1 MKLDDLMRDAVAPVD
16 IDVHDLARTAR
27 ARGTVRRRQRRLA
40 TVLAGVGVAAATAG
54 VALAVSPSTGGGTV
68 TPAAPTTA
76 SESASPVAEVRLDGR
91 TTVAVLVDLLGQVGA
106 EGVTDTYGGQGAG
119 GGAPDTYGDL
129 HLTPPGE
136 GLGEVGVNVQGAD
149 MLELVGEQCAGYMA
163 DCSVRTL
170 PGGDVLRVYSDTGD
184 GPGERRV
191 AELLSERRGLRVV
204 VAATNGIDLPSNRWD
219 VTRDGTVLD
228 DDQLVAIA
236 TDDVWGFRVPGE
248 YAEQGAALSPYTD
261 YDAEVSSEPSADP
274 TATSDGTQPSAD
286 PSE

>member
-1 MKLDDLMRDAVAPVD
+1 MKLDDLMRDAVAPVE

-40 TVLAGVGVAAATAG
+40 TVLAGAGAAAAVTG
-54 VALAVSPSTGGGTV
+54 VALVLPTTGGGSAPSAPTV
-68 TPAAPTTA
+68 ASEPTASPAAEA
-76 SESASPVAEVRLDGR
+76 RLDGR
-91 TTVAVLVDLLGQVGA
+91 STVAVLVDLLNQVGA
-106 EGVTDTYGGQGAG
+106 EGVTDTYGGQGASG
-119 GGAPDTYGDL
+119 GSPDTYGDL

-149 MLELVGEQCAGYMA
+149 MLGLVGERCAGYMA

-170 PGGDVLRVYSDTGD
+170 PDGDVLRVYSDTGD

-204 VAATNGIDLPSNRWD
+204 VAATNGLDLPSSRWD

-236 TDDVWGFRVPGE
+236 TDSVWGFRVPGE
-248 YAEQGAALSPYTD
+248 YAEQGAALAPYTD
-261 YDAEVSSEPSADP
+261 YDADVWAEPSTDP
-274 TATSDGTQPSAD
+274 TQGPDGAQPSAD